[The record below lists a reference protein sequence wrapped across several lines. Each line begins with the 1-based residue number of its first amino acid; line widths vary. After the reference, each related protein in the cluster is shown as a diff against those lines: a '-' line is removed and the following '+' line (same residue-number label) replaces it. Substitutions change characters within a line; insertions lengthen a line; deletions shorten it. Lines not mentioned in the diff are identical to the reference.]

1 MGWGHA
7 LTELLIRHCEVDGID
22 GLDVRI
28 RDGIVVEIEPG
39 LRRDAEELVDGGR
52 GALIPGLHDHHL
64 HLFALAAALGSVNC
78 GPGAVR
84 DIADLARRLQDA
96 AARGQVR
103 GVGYFESVAGMLD
116 RDVLDTFV
124 ADVPVRVQ
132 HRSGSVWFLN
142 SAALVESGLADSADP
157 AVERDAAGRATGRL
171 IRGDRL
177 LQRPDRALPDLAEV
191 GRLLASY
198 GVTGVTDA
206 TPQLDVT
213 VTTALHAAQDG
224 GALPQRMLLLGAPLD
239 AAQAAGVPWKIVVD
253 EARGLDPA
261 GLLEEIR
268 VAHVASRPVAIHC
281 TSRAETVL
289 AVTALR
295 TAGPEPG
302 DRLEHAGV
310 LPTEFDAELAR
321 TGVTV
326 VTQPH
331 FIAGRGDG
339 YLENVEAGDH
349 ELLYR
354 CRTLIDAG
362 VAVAA
367 GSDAPFGSADPWS
380 VITAAVQRRTQ
391 SGIVIAPPERVSA
404 RRALELFLGPAL
416 APGGPPRRISPGT
429 RADLCLL
436 SAPLDAVLA
445 EPTADRLTA
454 TIVGGHVVYHA

>member
-1 MGWGHA
+1 MTG
-7 LTELLIRHCEVDGID
+7 LLIRRCEVDGIG

-28 RDGIVVEIEPG
+28 RDGVVVEIEQE

-64 HLFALAAALGSVNC
+64 HLLALAAALGSVNC

-84 DIADLARRLQDA
+84 DVADLAQKLRGA
-96 AARGQVR
+96 AARGPVR
-103 GVGYFESVAGMLD
+103 GVGYFESVAGALD
-116 RDVLDTFV
+116 RDLLDGFV
-124 ADVPVRVQ
+124 PDVPVRVQ

-157 AVERDAAGRATGRL
+157 AIEHDAAGRATGRL
-171 IRGDRL
+171 TGGDRL
-177 LQRPDRALPDLAEV
+177 LQRSDGALPDLAEV

-206 TPQLDVT
+206 TPQLDGRVAA
-213 VTTALHAAQDG
+213 ALHMAQDD
-224 GALPQRMLLLGAPLD
+224 GALPQRMLLLGAPLE

-261 GLLEEIR
+261 GLLEEIHA
-268 VAHVASRPVAIHC
+268 AHVAGRPVAIHC

-289 AVTALR
+289 AVTVLH

-310 LPTEFDAELAR
+310 LPIEFDAELAR

-331 FIAGRGDG
+331 FIAARGDG
-339 YLENVEAGDH
+339 YLENVEPSDH
-349 ELLYR
+349 ALLYR
-354 CRTLIDAG
+354 CGSLIHAG

-367 GSDAPFGSADPWS
+367 GTDAPFESADPWS
-380 VITAAVQRRTQ
+380 AITAAVQRRTQ
-391 SGIVIAPPERVSA
+391 SGIVIAARERVSV
-404 RRALELFLGPAL
+404 RRALELFLGPGL

-436 SAPLDAVLA
+436 DARLDAVLA
-445 EPTADRLTA
+445 DPRAEHVAA
-454 TIVGGHVVYHA
+454 TIISGHVVHHA